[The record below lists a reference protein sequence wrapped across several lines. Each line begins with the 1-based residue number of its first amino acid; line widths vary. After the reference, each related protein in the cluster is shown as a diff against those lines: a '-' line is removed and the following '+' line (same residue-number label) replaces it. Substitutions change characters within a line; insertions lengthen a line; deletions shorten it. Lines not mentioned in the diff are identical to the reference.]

1 MPSTEAAV
9 EEAAVEQAAVE
20 RNGDVL
26 RFSGALVRAHC
37 ASLWRQSLPLLPGV
51 RRFGLEAVTRADS
64 AGIALLAE
72 LAARADDGISFDG
85 EPGEMRALRTAYRLG
100 PTLEFA

>member
-9 EEAAVEQAAVE
+9 ERSGET
-20 RNGDVL
+20 L
-26 RFSGALVRAHC
+26 CFSGALVRAHC
-37 ASLWRQSLPLLPGV
+37 ASLWRQSLPLLSGA
-51 RRFGLEAVTRADS
+51 RRFALEAVTQADS

-72 LAARADDGISFDG
+72 LASRADAAVVLDG

-100 PTLEFA
+100 PALAFA